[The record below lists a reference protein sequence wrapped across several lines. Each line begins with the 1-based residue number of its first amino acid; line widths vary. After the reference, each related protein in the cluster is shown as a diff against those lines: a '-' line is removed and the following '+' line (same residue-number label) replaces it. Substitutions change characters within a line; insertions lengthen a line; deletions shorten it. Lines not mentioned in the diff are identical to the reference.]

1 MPAHLAKL
9 TDIRTTPVPER
20 IAAIDDFVAA
30 GYEVHVNFSPVIV
43 TDTWLEDWAELF
55 EQLDDGLSAA
65 AKEQLA
71 SEVIFLTHNA
81 QLHEVNTQWHPK
93 AEEVLWR
100 PDLQETKR
108 SQNGALNVRYRFRD
122 KQRYLE
128 QFLDLLHEKLPYC
141 DVRYAF

>member
-1 MPAHLAKL
+1 
-9 TDIRTTPVPER
+9 
-20 IAAIDDFVAA
+20 
-30 GYEVHVNFSPVIV
+30 NFSPVIV

-55 EQLDDGLSAA
+55 DQLDAGLSPA
-65 AKEQLA
+65 AKDQLA

-81 QLHEVNTQWHPK
+81 QLHEINEQWHPR

-122 KQRYLE
+122 KQRCLE
-128 QFLDLLHEKLPYC
+128 QFLDLLHRRLPYC